1 MSIKILFLGG
11 IAVIGLIVIGLLIW
25 AFQAFMDR
33 DS

>member
-11 IAVIGLIVIGLLIW
+11 IALIGLIVIGLLIW